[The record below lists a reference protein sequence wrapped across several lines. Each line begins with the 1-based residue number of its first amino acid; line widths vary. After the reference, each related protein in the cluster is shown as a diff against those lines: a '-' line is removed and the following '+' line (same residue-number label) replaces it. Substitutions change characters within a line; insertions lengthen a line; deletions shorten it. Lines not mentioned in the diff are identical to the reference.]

1 MVSSI
6 SGSNLNYNVKEL
18 YSTTP
23 QPQNSALAQSNQAST
38 QTVNKAK
45 TDTVS
50 FSPEALA
57 MAKGAEK
64 PAEESSEGNAGQ
76 AAERLQGRR

>member
-1 MVSSI
+1 MVSGI

-18 YSTTP
+18 YATTP
-23 QPQNSALAQSNQAST
+23 PPQNSVLAQSNQASN
-38 QTVNKAK
+38 QTVSKAK

-57 MAKGAEK
+57 MAKSAEK
-64 PAEESSEGNAGQ
+64 PAEEATEGNSSQ
-76 AAERLQGRR
+76 SAERLQGRR